1 MHRGPEWGG
10 YTKTQRASTFFW
22 KSPFYLATQAR
33 MVSSSN
39 PTGDVTIKNPDLGAL
54 LMQILIYS
62 PRMAPLAHI
71 HAHINNTAAQR
82 WANRGSASTTS
93 SIRTTLWE
101 LYLAARRKHIY
112 ASIGRVPG
120 EDNKMADAASWL
132 THLVAFDACKGRRGG
147 DNPVG
152 GTFP

>member
-1 MHRGPEWGG
+1 M
-10 YTKTQRASTFFW
+10 
-22 KSPFYLATQAR
+22 L
-33 MVSSSN
+33 SSSN

-54 LMQILIYS
+54 LMQLLISS

-71 HAHINNTAAQR
+71 HAYVDNMMAQR
-82 WANRGSASTTS
+82 WANRGSVSTASS
-93 SIRTTLWE
+93 VGTTLWE

-112 ASIGRVPG
+112 AFIGRVPG

-132 THLVAFDACKGRRGG
+132 THLVAYDARKGRRGG
-147 DNPVG
+147 DDPAG